1 MELGICLKGD
11 IDLRRTVA
19 LAHQAEAAGFDYMW
33 FADSHVLWSDVYTQM
48 AVCLDHTKRLRV
60 GPLVTNPKV
69 RDWSVAAS
77 IFARL
82 AQFGDGRLDVAVGRG
97 DSSVRVMGQRP
108 ATLKQLADYC
118 DALRTML
125 RGETCEY
132 EGANAPVQFDWA
144 DPYELPI
151 WIAAYGPRALAAA
164 GVHGDGLVIQLADP
178 GLCQWMADQAIAAR
192 TAAGLDAAGYR
203 VLSCAPAW
211 IGDRETA
218 IAQTSWF
225 PAVVGN
231 HVADIVERLGAGSD
245 LVPESLTAFIARR
258 RGRGAD
264 EGYDYL
270 KHAVAGSDNVHYVTD
285 AITES
290 FCVIGPP
297 EAHVEKIRAL
307 EAAGVT
313 QFGLYLMTEEQE
325 RMVAAYATDV
335 IPHLR

>member
-11 IDLRRTVA
+11 IDVRRTVA

-48 AVCLDHTKRLRV
+48 AVCLNHTKRLRV
-60 GPLVTNPKV
+60 GPLVTNPRV
-69 RDWSVAAS
+69 REWSVAAS

-82 AQFGDGRLDVAVGRG
+82 VQIGGGRLDLGVGRG
-97 DSSVRVMGQRP
+97 DSSVRVMGRRP
-108 ATLKQLADYC
+108 ATLKQLTAFC
-118 DALRTML
+118 AALRTML
-125 RGETCEY
+125 RGEACDY
-132 EGANAPVQFDWA
+132 EGAHGPVRLDWA
-144 DPYELPI
+144 DPCDVPI
-151 WIAAYGPRALAAA
+151 WIAGYGPRALAAA
-164 GVHGDGLVIQLADP
+164 GAHGDGLVIQLADP
-178 GLCQWMADQAIAAR
+178 GLCRWMADQAIAAR
-192 TAAGLDAAGYR
+192 TAAGLDADGYR
-203 VLSCAPAW
+203 VLACAPAW
-211 IGDRETA
+211 IGDRESA
-218 IAQTSWF
+218 IAETSWF

-231 HVADIVERLGAGSD
+231 HVADIVERHGADSG

-313 QFGLYLMTEEQE
+313 QFGLYLMTGEQE
-325 RMVAAYATDV
+325 RLVGEYAARV
-335 IPHLR
+335 MPHLR